1 LPLCG
6 IAMQTHSPAD
16 MQVQK
21 INFPETNSFTS
32 FFLEYIGKNESLK
45 KFYGR
50 FPEVTNFKDQIKEKA
65 GSFSKQHRE
74 VLVSTLQTQ
83 YNTYTINESVKNNI
97 AALGNEKT
105 FTVTT
110 GHQLNIF
117 TGPLYFIYKIVTV
130 INACKQLKKV
140 YPENNFVPVYWMAS
154 EDHDFDEIKYFKLN
168 GKRYTWESKQT
179 GAVGRFNPKELEA
192 LLKELPEGLAIF
204 QKAYVK
210 HKTLSDAVRYYVNE
224 LFGSEGIVVVDADS
238 RELKTLFKQVIRA
251 DVFDHIPQKLVDN
264 TNAELQKSGYE
275 PQVNCR
281 EINFFYL
288 DNNLRARI
296 EQEGDQFKIVDT
308 ELSFSR
314 KHLAELIETSPE
326 KFSPNVILRPLYQE
340 IILPNLAYAGGPAE
354 VVYWLQLKEV
364 FNQFKVPFPILMP
377 RNFAMVLDAPM
388 VRKFEKTGLELN
400 ELFFEKNYL
409 FNHFAIKFS
418 RNKIQLNGEKEA
430 IQNYFQTIRQQAEA
444 FDKTLG
450 PMVGAETQR
459 AIKSLEKIEHKLLR
473 SEKRFQSD
481 KLKQVEAVKD
491 ALFPNGSLQ
500 ERTDNFLN
508 FYLQD
513 PQFIQKLLMHFD
525 PFDFRF
531 NAFLYND

>member
-1 LPLCG
+1 
-6 IAMQTHSPAD
+6 

-21 INFPETNSFTS
+21 IPFVDTNAFSK
-32 FFLEYIGKNESLK
+32 FFLDYIDQKDLLK
-45 KFYGR
+45 QFYGR
-50 FPEVTNFKDQIKEKA
+50 FPEVSNFNDQIKDKA
-65 GSFSKQHRE
+65 ASFPKQHRD
-74 VLVSTLQTQ
+74 VLVTVLQEQ
-83 YNTYTINESVKNNI
+83 YKNYTIADAVKNN
-97 AALGNEKT
+97 LESLRSDKT

-130 INACKQLKKV
+130 INTCKQLKKK
-140 YPENNFVPVYWMAS
+140 YPEYNFVPVYWMAS

-168 GKRYTWESKQT
+168 GKKYTWESKQT
-179 GAVGRFNPKELEA
+179 GAVGRFNPKELDA
-192 LLKELPEGLAIF
+192 LLKELPEGLALF
-204 QKAYVK
+204 QKAYLK
-210 HKTLSDAVRYYVNE
+210 HKTLSDAVRFYVNE
-224 LFGSEGIVVVDADS
+224 LFGSEGVVVVDADS
-238 RELKTLFKQVIRA
+238 KELKTLFKTVIQE
-251 DVFDHIPQKLVDN
+251 DVLEQLPKKLVDG
-264 TNAELQKSGYE
+264 TNAELEKLGYD
-275 PQVNCR
+275 PQVNGR
-281 EINFFYL
+281 DINFFYL
-288 DNNLRARI
+288 DGNLRARI
-296 EQEGDQFKIVDT
+296 EKENDQYRVVDSDM
-308 ELSFSR
+308 LFSN
-314 KHLAELIETSPE
+314 KEIEEMIESTPE

-340 IILPNLAYAGGPAE
+340 MILPNLAYVGGPAE

-364 FNQFKVPFPILMP
+364 FKHYKTPFPILMP

-409 FNHFAIKFS
+409 FNHFAVKFS
-418 RNKIQLNGEKEA
+418 RNKLKLNGEKEA
-430 IQNYFQTIRQQAEA
+430 IEKYFQTIRQQAEA

-481 KLKQVEAVKD
+481 KLQQVGAVKD
-491 ALFPNGSLQ
+491 SLFPNGSLQ

-513 PQFIQKLLMHFD
+513 PKFIQKLIEHFD

-531 NAFLYND
+531 TVLLYND

>member
-1 LPLCG
+1 MPLCG

-16 MQVQK
+16 MQVEK
-21 INFPETNSFTS
+21 ISFAETNSFTS
-32 FFLEYIGKNESLK
+32 FFLDYISKKDQLK
-45 KFYGR
+45 KFYIR
-50 FPEVTNFKDQIKEKA
+50 FPEISNFKDQIKDKA
-65 GSFSKQHRE
+65 ASFPRQNRE
-74 VLVSTLQTQ
+74 ALVSVLQEQYKNYTLTD
-83 YNTYTINESVKNNI
+83 SVKSN
-97 AALGNEKT
+97 LGSLHADKT

-130 INACKQLKKV
+130 INTCKELKKA
-140 YPENNFVPVYWMAS
+140 YPEYNFVPVYWMAS

-168 GKRYTWESKQT
+168 GKKYTWESKQT
-179 GAVGRFNPKELEA
+179 GAVGRFNPKELETI
-192 LLKELPEGLAIF
+192 LKQLPDDLSIF
-204 QKAYVK
+204 QKAYLK
-210 HKTLSDAVRYYVNE
+210 HTTLSDAVRYYVNE
-224 LFGSEGIVVVDADS
+224 LFGSEGVVVADADS
-238 RELKTLFKQVIRA
+238 KELKALFKDVIRD
-251 DVFDHIPQKLVDN
+251 DVFNHTPQKLVAA
-264 TNAELQKSGYE
+264 TNAELEKSGYDI
-275 PQVNCR
+275 QVHAR

-288 DNNLRARI
+288 DKNLRARI
-296 EQEGDQFKIVDT
+296 EEQDGNFKVIDSD
-308 ELSFSR
+308 LSFS
-314 KHLAELIETSPE
+314 KKEVETMIDTSPE

-340 IILPNLAYAGGPAE
+340 IILPNLAYIGGPSE

-364 FNQFKVPFPILMP
+364 FKQFKTPFPILMP
-377 RNFAMVLDAPM
+377 RNFAMVLDAPT

-418 RNKIQLNGEKEA
+418 RNKIRLNGEKEA

-450 PMVGAETQR
+450 PMVAAETQR

-481 KLKQVEAVKD
+481 KLKQVEALKD

-513 PQFIQKLLMHFD
+513 PKFIQKLIDKFD

-531 NAFLYND
+531 TALLYND

>member
-1 LPLCG
+1 
-6 IAMQTHSPAD
+6 

-21 INFPETNSFTS
+21 IPFAETQSFS
-32 FFLEYIGKNESLK
+32 KAFLDYIGESESLK

-50 FPEVTNFKDQIKEKA
+50 FPEVSNFRDQIKEKA
-65 GSFSKQHRE
+65 ASFPNHNRQ
-74 VLVSTLQTQ
+74 VLVSALQAQ
-83 YNTYTINESVKNNI
+83 YKNYTPSESVKSNL
-97 AALGNEKT
+97 ASLGNEKT

-130 INACKQLKKV
+130 INACKQLKKA
-140 YPENNFVPVYWMAS
+140 YPEYNFVPVYWMAS

-168 GKRYTWESKQT
+168 GKKHTWDSKQT
-179 GAVGRFNPKELEA
+179 GAVGRFNPKELESVF
-192 LLKELPEGLAIF
+192 KELPDGLTIF
-204 QKAYVK
+204 QKAYLK
-210 HKTLSDAVRYYVNE
+210 HNTLSDAVRYYVNE
-224 LFGSEGIVVVDADS
+224 LFGSEGVVVVDADS
-238 RELKTLFKQVIRA
+238 KELKTLFQQVIQD
-251 DVFDHIPQKLVDN
+251 DVFNHTPQNRVDA
-264 TNAELQKSGYE
+264 TNAELQKAGYE

-288 DNNLRARI
+288 DNNLRERI
-296 EQEGDQFKIVDT
+296 EQEGEQFRVVNTDI
-308 ELSFSR
+308 LFS
-314 KHLAELIETSPE
+314 KTQLETLIKSSPE

-340 IILPNLAYAGGPAE
+340 VILPNLAYAGGPAE

-364 FNQFKVPFPILMP
+364 FKNYNTPFPVLMP
-377 RNFAMVLDAPM
+377 RNFALVMDAPA
-388 VRKFEKTGLELN
+388 VRKFEKTGLEMN

-409 FNHFAIKFS
+409 FNHFAVKFS

-430 IQNYFQTIRQQAEA
+430 IQNYFQTIKQQTEA

-450 PMVGAETQR
+450 PMVAAETQR

-481 KLKQVEAVKD
+481 KLRQVGTLKD
-491 ALFPNGSLQ
+491 SLFPNGSLQ
-500 ERTDNFLN
+500 ERVDNFLN
-508 FYLQD
+508 FYLTD
-513 PQFIQKLLMHFD
+513 PHFIEKLIEHFD

-531 NAFLYND
+531 NILLYND

>member
-1 LPLCG
+1 
-6 IAMQTHSPAD
+6 

-21 INFPETNSFTS
+21 IAFPETNSFTS
-32 FFLEYIGKNESLK
+32 FFLDYIGRNDQLK

-50 FPEVTNFKDQIKEKA
+50 FPEISNFRDQIKEKSA
-65 GSFSKQHRE
+65 SFPKQNRL
-74 VLVSTLQTQ
+74 VLVDVLQSQ
-83 YNTYTINESVKNNI
+83 YKNLTISESVKSNI
-97 AALGNEKT
+97 ASLGYEKT

-117 TGPLYFIYKIVTV
+117 TGPLYFLYKIVTV
-130 INACKQLKKV
+130 INACKQLKQA
-140 YPENNFVPVYWMAS
+140 YPEYTFVPVYWMAS

-168 GKRYTWESKQT
+168 GKKYTWESKQT
-179 GAVGRFNPKELEA
+179 GAVGRFNPKELEP
-192 LLKELPEGLAIF
+192 LLKELPEGLSIF
-204 QKAYVK
+204 QQAYLK
-210 HKTLSDAVRYYVNE
+210 HKTLSEAVRFYVNE

-238 RELKTLFKQVIRA
+238 KELKSLFRDVIRE
-251 DVFDHIPQKLVDN
+251 DVFIHTPHKLVDS
-264 TNAELQKSGYE
+264 TNAELEKIGYH
-275 PQVNCR
+275 PQVHSR

-288 DNNLRARI
+288 ENNLRARI
-296 EQEGDQFKIVDT
+296 ERENDQFRIVDT
-308 ELSFSR
+308 DLSFS
-314 KHLAELIETSPE
+314 KQQVEEMIENSPE
-326 KFSPNVILRPLYQE
+326 KFSPNVILRPVYQE
-340 IILPNLAYAGGPAE
+340 VILPNLAYVGGPAE

-364 FNQFKVPFPILMP
+364 FRHFSIPFPMLMP
-377 RNFAMVLDAPM
+377 RNFAMVMDAPA
-388 VRKFEKTGLELN
+388 VRKFEKTGLELK

-450 PMVGAETQR
+450 PMIAAETQR
-459 AIKSLEKIEHKLLR
+459 AIKSLAKIESKLLR

-481 KLKQVEAVKD
+481 KLKQVEAIKD
-491 ALFPNGSLQ
+491 YLFPNGSLQ

-513 PQFIQKLLMHFD
+513 SAFIQKILAAFD

-531 NAFLYND
+531 NVLLYHD

>member
-1 LPLCG
+1 
-6 IAMQTHSPAD
+6 

-21 INFPETNSFTS
+21 ISFAETQSFS
-32 FFLEYIGKNESLK
+32 KAFLDYIGKNDSLK

-50 FPEVTNFKDQIKEKA
+50 FPEVSSFKDQLHEKA
-65 GSFSKQHRE
+65 TSFPKHHRE
-74 VLVSTLQTQ
+74 VLVNVLQSQYKNYTLH
-83 YNTYTINESVKNNI
+83 EGVKNNL

-130 INACKQLKKV
+130 VNTCKQLKQA
-140 YPENNFVPVYWMAS
+140 YPEYTFVPVYWMAS
-154 EDHDFDEIKYFKLN
+154 EDHDFDEIRYFRLN
-168 GKRYTWESKQT
+168 GKKYTWESKQT
-179 GAVGRFNPKELEA
+179 GAVGRFNPKELEGI
-192 LLKELPEGLAIF
+192 LKQLPELSIF
-204 QKAYVK
+204 QKAYLK
-210 HKTLSDAVRYYVNE
+210 HHTLSDAVRYYVNE
-224 LFGSEGIVVVDADS
+224 LFGSEGVVVVDADAK
-238 RELKTLFKQVIRA
+238 ELKTLFQPVIR
-251 DVFDHIPQKLVDN
+251 DDIFNHTPQKLVDA

-288 DNNLRARI
+288 DTNLRERI
-296 EQEGDQFKIVDT
+296 EQEGDHFRVVGTD
-308 ELSFSR
+308 LSFT
-314 KHLAELIETSPE
+314 KTQVEELIKNSPE
-326 KFSPNVILRPLYQE
+326 KLSPNVILRPVYQE
-340 IILPNLAYAGGPAE
+340 VILPNLAYAGGPAE
-354 VVYWLQLKEV
+354 VVYWLQLKDV
-364 FNQFKVPFPILMP
+364 FKHCNIPFPILMP
-377 RNFAMVLDAPM
+377 RNFAMVMDAPT
-388 VRKFEKTGLELN
+388 VRKFKKTGLELA

-450 PMVGAETQR
+450 PMVAAETQR

-491 ALFPNGSLQ
+491 ALFPNGNLQ

-513 PQFIQKLLMHFD
+513 SAFIEKLVAHFD

-531 NAFLYND
+531 NILLYHD

>member
-1 LPLCG
+1 
-6 IAMQTHSPAD
+6 MQIQKVPFAD
-16 MQVQK
+16 
-21 INFPETNSFTS
+21 TYSFS
-32 FFLEYIGKNESLK
+32 NFFLDYIGKHAQLK

-50 FPEVTNFKDQIKEKA
+50 FPEISNFKDQIHDKA
-65 GSFSKQHRE
+65 VSFPKKHRE
-74 VLVSTLQTQ
+74 VLVAELSSQYKNYTLS
-83 YNTYTINESVKNNI
+83 ESVKNNI
-97 AALGNEKT
+97 ASLGQEKT

-130 INACKQLKKV
+130 INACKELKQA
-140 YPENNFVPVYWMAS
+140 YPQHNFVPVYWMAS
-154 EDHDFDEIKYFKLN
+154 EDHDFDEIKYFRLN
-168 GKRYTWESKQT
+168 GKKYTWESNQT
-179 GAVGRFNPKELEA
+179 GAVGRFNPKELESVF
-192 LLKELPEGLAIF
+192 KQLPDGLTIF
-204 QKAYVK
+204 QKAYLR
-210 HKTLSDAVRYYVNE
+210 HNTLSDAVRYYVNE
-224 LFGSEGIVVVDADS
+224 LFGAEGVVVVDADS
-238 RELKTLFKQVIRA
+238 KELKTLFQPVIQD
-251 DVFDHIPQKLVDN
+251 DVFNHTPQKLVDA
-264 TNAELQKSGYE
+264 TNAELQKTGYE

-288 DNNLRARI
+288 DNNLRERI
-296 EQEGDQFKIVDT
+296 EQEGDLFRVVNTDVT
-308 ELSFSR
+308 FSR
-314 KHLAELIETSPE
+314 AQLEVLIKSSPE

-340 IILPNLAYAGGPAE
+340 VILPNLAYIGGPSE
-354 VVYWLQLKEV
+354 VVYWLQLKDV
-364 FNQFKVPFPILMP
+364 FNHYQIPFPILMP
-377 RNFAMVLDAPM
+377 RTFAMVLDKPTQ
-388 VRKFEKTGLELN
+388 RKFEKTRLELN

-409 FNHFAIKFS
+409 FNHFAVKFS
-418 RNKIQLNGEKEA
+418 RNKIKLNGEKEA

-481 KLKQVEAVKD
+481 TLKQVEAVKD
-491 ALFPNGSLQ
+491 ALFPNGNLQ

-513 PQFIQKLLMHFD
+513 PQFIQKLLIHFD

-531 NAFLYND
+531 TVLLYND

>member
-1 LPLCG
+1 
-6 IAMQTHSPAD
+6 
-16 MQVQK
+16 MQVEK
-21 INFPETNSFTS
+21 IPFAETNAFTS
-32 FFLEYIGKNESLK
+32 FFLDYIGQHPQLK
-45 KFYGR
+45 KFHGR
-50 FPEVTNFKDQIKEKA
+50 FPEIGNFKDQLTEKST
-65 GSFSKQHRE
+65 SFPKQNRE
-74 VLVSTLQTQ
+74 VLVAALQEQ
-83 YNTYTINESVKNNI
+83 YKNYTITDPVKNNLE
-97 AALGNEKT
+97 ALRSDKT

-130 INACKQLKKV
+130 INTCKQLKKV
-140 YPENNFVPVYWMAS
+140 YPEYNFVPVYWMAS

-168 GKRYTWESKQT
+168 GKKYTWESEQT
-179 GAVGRFNPKELEA
+179 GAVGRFNPKELEGI
-192 LLKELPEGLAIF
+192 LKELPEGLTLF
-204 QKAYVK
+204 QKAYLK
-210 HKTLSDAVRYYVNE
+210 HKTLSDAVRFYVNE
-224 LFGSEGIVVVDADS
+224 LFGAEGIVVVDADS
-238 RELKTLFKQVIRA
+238 KALKTLFKEVIRD
-251 DVFDHIPQKLVDN
+251 DVFNHTPQKLVDA
-264 TNAELQKSGYE
+264 TNAELEKAGYE

-288 DNNLRARI
+288 DNNLRSRI
-296 EQEGDQFKIVDT
+296 EQQDDRYRIVDSA
-308 ELSFSR
+308 LSFS
-314 KHLAELIETSPE
+314 KKELEALIESAPE
-326 KFSPNVILRPLYQE
+326 TFSPNVILRPLYQE
-340 IILPNLAYAGGPAE
+340 IILPNLAYIGGPSE

-364 FNQFKVPFPILMP
+364 FTQYKTPFPILMP
-377 RNFAMVLDAPM
+377 RNFAMVLDPPM

-409 FNHFAIKFS
+409 FNHFAVKFS
-418 RNKIQLNGEKEA
+418 RNKIKLNGEKEA
-430 IQNYFQTIRQQAEA
+430 IQNYFQIIRQQAEA

-459 AIKSLEKIEHKLLR
+459 AIKSLEKIEQKLLR

-481 KLKQVEAVKD
+481 KLQQVEAVKD

-513 PQFIQKLLMHFD
+513 PQFIQKLLTHFD

-531 NAFLYND
+531 SVLLEN